1 MKREEETGE
10 EITFLFEE
18 KKLSGWESHL
28 KLTVAAAPVKG
39 QQFANHAIYKGRTSG
54 SRGSCKLKGSRSR
67 QCAWGCCFYVCFWV
81 SLMESIF
88 KMYKKNA
95 LNFLVQQFDSL
106 WQEKSLSLLLPD
118 LFVGAEVGKLPHR
131 RALAG
136 AMLWGSIRCVPFPTD
151 WDKAREYRSVAISRV
166 SMNNS
171 PQSSRVNAE
180 LRNYP

>member
-88 KMYKKNA
+88 KMYKKCTELSGSTVWQPLAREVSLPFVARSLCGGRGGEVASSKSFSRCNA
-95 LNFLVQQFDSL
+95 LRVNPMC
-106 WQEKSLSLLLPD
+106 SLS
-118 LFVGAEVGKLPHR
+118 
-131 RALAG
+131 
-136 AMLWGSIRCVPFPTD
+136 
-151 WDKAREYRSVAISRV
+151 YR
-166 SMNNS
+166 
-171 PQSSRVNAE
+171 
-180 LRNYP
+180 LR